1 MGETV
6 DESHVYN
13 FVRMPNGTGL
23 QVVDLSKG
31 FARGMTTSEVKAMT
45 ESGQVS
51 ALAGAESG
59 RGTIVQ
65 DAQTAAETTTMTVE
79 EILVAMLESLCDWI
93 DERPEARAKGWIP
106 RRPSAGSGHPLSDI
120 REVHEPGRNIPRNAL
135 LCCQVADFYESVT
148 SKTGLV
154 AAVVVLVGL
163 AAAVQGLARPWLTD
177 RRESRAKLPGLAIS
191 ALQLSALKPYASI
204 RELRFTISN
213 TGGGI
218 GLLTTLQL
226 RVLSHG
232 PSEEPRETVVA
243 APIDVYEHRVE
254 LNVSED
260 IYDIRGRAFGS
271 AAPPLKYAEG
281 AVDAFVVTLVA

>member
-1 MGETV
+1 MLFYSPIRQQVVYCLPIDAPQIDEGEAIEFFRGAIEYLRSRYVKGLTEEESRRFDAATELLAYSLPDFLYAIQMGETV

-23 QVVDLSKG
+23 VVDLSKG

-120 REVHEPGRNIPRNAL
+120 
-135 LCCQVADFYESVT
+135 
-148 SKTGLV
+148 
-154 AAVVVLVGL
+154 
-163 AAAVQGLARPWLTD
+163 
-177 RRESRAKLPGLAIS
+177 SR
-191 ALQLSALKPYASI
+191 
-204 RELRFTISN
+204 
-213 TGGGI
+213 
-218 GLLTTLQL
+218 
-226 RVLSHG
+226 G
-232 PSEEPRETVVA
+232 P
-243 APIDVYEHRVE
+243 
-254 LNVSED
+254 
-260 IYDIRGRAFGS
+260 
-271 AAPPLKYAEG
+271 
-281 AVDAFVVTLVA
+281 

>member
-1 MGETV
+1 M
-6 DESHVYN
+6 
-13 FVRMPNGTGL
+13 
-23 QVVDLSKG
+23 
-31 FARGMTTSEVKAMT
+31 
-45 ESGQVS
+45 
-51 ALAGAESG
+51 
-59 RGTIVQ
+59 
-65 DAQTAAETTTMTVE
+65 
-79 EILVAMLESLCDWI
+79 SL
-93 DERPEARAKGWIP
+93 G
-106 RRPSAGSGHPLSDI
+106 
-120 REVHEPGRNIPRNAL
+120 NIPRNAL

-281 AVDAFVVTLVA
+281 AVDAFVVTLVAKEPQWYLIRVDASWCDVKALGESRCSTSDEVVADFPPSKPR